1 MKVKNIKVWF
11 DRKEKIKRQPKDEA
25 FIVNQERFLEIN
37 GTRFGTLVEEVPEK
51 AETPEKKEAPK
62 KKAK

>member
-1 MKVKNIKVWF
+1 MKVKNLKVWY
-11 DRKEKIKRQPKDEA
+11 DRKEKVKRQPKDEA

-37 GTRFGTLVEEVPEK
+37 GTKFGTLVEEVPE
-51 AETPEKKEAPK
+51 AVEEKKAPK

>member
-25 FIVNQERFLEIN
+25 FDVTKERFEEIN
-37 GTRFGTLVEEVPEK
+37 GTRFGALVEEVVEV
-51 AETPEKKEAPK
+51 KKEAPK